1 MWHVI
6 FTVPED
12 VLDEGVCKLC
22 PVVGEGL
29 GEARQV
35 GVFLGEVDDEFGK
48 VLDGRK
54 KVMLESSPLIRII

>member
-1 MWHVI
+1 MA
-6 FTVPED
+6 FGLPED

-35 GVFLGEVDDEFGK
+35 GVLLGEVDDEFGK

-54 KVMLESSPLIRII
+54 KVMIESRQLIRIT

>member
-1 MWHVI
+1 MI
-6 FTVPED
+6 YTVPED

-35 GVFLGEVDDEFGK
+35 RVFLGQVDDEFGK

-54 KVMLESSPLIRII
+54 KVMIESRQLIRIT